1 MVLSACPVS
10 LDPPHNVYTESCL
23 KDWIS
28 AEWRELPEGGRGEP
42 DTGTGD

>member
-1 MVLSACPVS
+1 VC
-10 LDPPHNVYTESCL
+10 TESCL

-28 AEWRELPEGGRGEP
+28 AERGELLEGGCGKP